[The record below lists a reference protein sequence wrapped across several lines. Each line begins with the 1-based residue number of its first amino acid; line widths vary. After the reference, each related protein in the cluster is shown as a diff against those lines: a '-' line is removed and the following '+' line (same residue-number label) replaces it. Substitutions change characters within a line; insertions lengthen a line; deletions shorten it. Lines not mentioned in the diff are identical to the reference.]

1 MEGRCVVLRWVK
13 ILVEV
18 DLGISEMSVHSEK
31 ANSSEE
37 TTEDQKGG
45 EREDVVINTSSHS

>member
-37 TTEDQKGG
+37 TTKDEKGG
-45 EREDVVINTSSHS
+45 EREDVINTSSHS

>member
-37 TTEDQKGG
+37 TTKDQKGG